1 MTRQRIFIMIWA
13 AALLWTAACSN
24 ATDIPIPDGD
34 SIDNP
39 ADTEEIANE
48 QEQEIPPGC
57 NSLRFPDLGKDC
69 EAYYGCYGKMGCNDD
84 NSALICIPNADC
96 PPQADGDTDIA
107 DSDPEVPDTDPDAVD
122 SDPDPVD
129 ADPDVVDTDPDP
141 VDTDPGTIVG
151 CRVLFDNAHAQ
162 TASNAD
168 WTISGGFSDFADAL
182 TRLQMVVNEW
192 GNDESSRA
200 DENDAPITY
209 AELSQHD
216 VYIIPEPNTPF
227 TRSEQQAIA
236 RFVQEGGGVF
246 FIADHAG
253 ADRNSDGW
261 DAVEIFNGFKSRE
274 EGDLISPHSEDDEFV
289 PKYFGVTFIER
300 SFSMEPITDIRRTH
314 PVTQGVYTLGMW
326 SGTTMQIDDS
336 TRVTGLA
343 YLDGESFKG
352 PFVAVSSYGVGKVVL
367 LGDSSLGD
375 DGTGASGDTLYD
387 GWSFGDDSTLHVN
400 AAKWLCQ

>member
-13 AALLWTAACSN
+13 ATLLGGAACSN
-24 ATDIPIPDGD
+24 ATDTPVTTDGD
-34 SIDNP
+34 TAETPSE
-39 ADTEEIANE
+39 AEEIIAE
-48 QEQEIPPGC
+48 QEGEVSSEC
-57 NSLRFPDLGKDC
+57 NSLRFPGLGTDC
-69 EAYYGCYGKMGCNDD
+69 EAYYGCYGKLGCNDD
-84 NSALICIPNADC
+84 NSALICIPDADC
-96 PPQADGDTDIA
+96 PPPPADGDDDPDVA
-107 DSDPEVPDTDPDAVD
+107 DSDPDAVDTDPDAAD
-122 SDPDPVD
+122 T
-129 ADPDVVDTDPDP
+129 DPDVVDTDPDP
-141 VDTDPGTIVG
+141 VDTDPGTIAG

-162 TASNAD
+162 TAGNAD

-182 TRLQMVVNEW
+182 DDLQMVVDEW

-209 AELSQHD
+209 SELSRHD
-216 VYIIPEPNTPF
+216 VYIIPEPNVPF

-246 FIADHAG
+246 IIADHSR
-253 ADRNSDGW
+253 ADRNNDGW
-261 DAVEIFNGFKSRE
+261 DAVEIFNGFQSRE

-336 TRVTGLA
+336 SRVTGLA

-352 PFVAVSSYGVGKVVL
+352 PFVAVSSYGTGKVVL

-375 DGTGASGDTLYD
+375 DGTGASGDDLYD

-400 AAKWLCQ
+400 AAKWLCR